1 MVVEVVVV
9 IVVDVVAVEC
19 ARLAPCLP
27 FDFSTANFFTGNAN
41 LACLTNRCLHHR
53 QIHEHGFYQIREH
66 DFCQIL
72 EHGFCHIHEHDFC
85 QIREH
90 DFCRFIKNHTPKECY
105 KLSWFTE
112 SRIKKLFTER
122 SFFLPSLQS

>member
-41 LACLTNRCLHHR
+41 LACLTHRCLHHR
-53 QIHEHGFYQIREH
+53 QIHEHGFY
-66 DFCQIL
+66 
-72 EHGFCHIHEHDFC
+72 